1 MNKNQL
7 NRQDNII
14 ISSYLIIHF
23 CIIAIGL
30 IASLPR
36 TISAQGTFKDKQNRY
51 IRVRQA
57 RENREEQI
65 DSLFK
70 SINITY
76 PPRGIM
82 IIVFKDERILELWAK
97 QESLETYKLV
107 KRYNLTAFSGTLGP
121 KRKRGDLQIPEGFYH
136 ITHFNPVSTFH
147 LSLAINY
154 PNESD
159 RVLGERDNLG
169 GDIFIHGSMVTI
181 GCMPIGDAGIE
192 GLYLICVDVK
202 SQNNSGIPVYIF
214 PSHMDSISMIRL
226 KQIAGQDT
234 TLFSFWENLKK
245 GHDKFYTTNKKLEF
259 RVDATGNYIFS
270 NQNPNHA
277 KNYSWQLHYDKKNTL
292 INRIEIPEGYERIPV
307 AGKSFADWLRNLQ
320 LKEDNPPVYLYD
332 GTKKSYQ
339 DGHYAVIDIDVG
351 PKNLQQCADAIIRLY
366 AEYLYTKKDF
376 EKIEFKITN
385 GDVIEFRKWVSGYR
399 PVVSNGR
406 VTWHQTAISDSSYKT
421 FKKYL
426 EFVFMYAGTYSLSQ
440 QLPKKNNINDITI
453 GDIFIQGGFPG
464 HAVLV
469 VDMAVHTQTQEKIFL
484 LGQSY
489 MPAQDIH
496 ILKNLN
502 ELILTPWYKVNDSD
516 TLYTP
521 EWKFTPLESCL
532 RSF

>member
-1 MNKNQL
+1 MIRKRFNK
-7 NRQDNII
+7 QDKIICSNLFLYFGII
-14 ISSYLIIHF
+14 I
-23 CIIAIGL
+23 IGL
-30 IASLPR
+30 VFSPNKVLF
-36 TISAQGTFKDKQNRY
+36 AQTTFKDEQNRY

-76 PPRGIM
+76 PPRGIL
-82 IIVFKDERILELWAK
+82 IIAFKDERILELWTK
-97 QESLETYKLV
+97 QESLETYILV
-107 KRYNLTAFSGTLGP
+107 KRFDLTAFSGTLGP

-147 LSLAINY
+147 LSLEINY

-159 RVLGERDNLG
+159 RILGERGNLG
-169 GDIFIHGSMVTI
+169 DDIFIHGSMVTI
-181 GCMPIGDAGIE
+181 GCMPIGDAAIE
-192 GLYLICVDVK
+192 ELYLICVDVK
-202 SQNNSGIPVYIF
+202 SQNNSVIPVYIF
-214 PSHMDSISMIRL
+214 PSHMDNISMIRL
-226 KQIAGQDT
+226 KQVAGQDT

-245 GHDKFYTTNKKLEF
+245 GYDKFYTTNKKLEF
-259 RVDATGNYIFS
+259 RVAATGNYIFS

-277 KNYSWQLHYDKKNTL
+277 KDYSWQLHYDKKNTL
-292 INRIEIPEGYERIPV
+292 INRIEVPEGYERIPV
-307 AGKSFADWLRNLQ
+307 AVKSFADWLRNLQ
-320 LKEDNPPVYLYD
+320 LKEGNPPVYLYD

-339 DGHYAVIDIDVG
+339 DGHYAVIDIDIG

-366 AEYLYTKKDF
+366 AEHLYTKKDF

-385 GDVIEFRKWVSGYR
+385 GDLVKFRKWISGYR

-406 VTWHQTAISDSSYKT
+406 VIWHRTAISDSSYKT
-421 FKKYL
+421 FRNYL
-426 EFVFMYAGTYSLSQ
+426 DFVFMYAGTYSLSQ
-440 QLPKKNNINDITI
+440 QLRKKNNINDITI

-469 VDMAVHTQTQEKIFL
+469 VDIAVHTQSQEKIFL

-496 ILKNLN
+496 ILKNLK
-502 ELILTPWYKVNDSD
+502 ELILSPWYKVNFGD
-516 TLYTP
+516 TLYIP
-521 EWKFTPLESCL
+521 QWNFTPPESCL